1 MDVLEPITK
10 LSKVFQGDLIDIS
23 IVRPAV
29 ESTIAVLEDL
39 QENAG
44 VHLVQLQ
51 EATQNGTYLGIKI
64 QDTELL
70 RTSFKKDQREYVGK
84 IISNLQKRFGLDS
97 LSILEHLDI
106 LLNPSHLDVTVS
118 GLPGSGQESLEEVV
132 KFYGKT
138 NVIGGIE
145 TPGLI
150 NPARAKEDFLQFK
163 YFLKSLS
170 SKTLPHVLT
179 TLCNQALFP
188 DFATMAKL
196 LLVSPVASV
205 PCERA
210 FSAQNFIKSR
220 LRSCLTPTVLD
231 SLMRIRLEGP
241 ALKNFDAKRAFS
253 FVLINVTIL
262 LL

>member
-84 IISNLQKRFGLDS
+84 ITSNLQKHFGLDS

-118 GLPGSGQESLEEVV
+118 SLRGSGQESLEVV

-150 NPARAKEDFLQFK
+150 NPARAKVQFE

-241 ALKNFDAKRAFS
+241 ALKNFDAKRAA
-253 FVLINVTIL
+253 IL
-262 LL
+262 FCSDKQRRK